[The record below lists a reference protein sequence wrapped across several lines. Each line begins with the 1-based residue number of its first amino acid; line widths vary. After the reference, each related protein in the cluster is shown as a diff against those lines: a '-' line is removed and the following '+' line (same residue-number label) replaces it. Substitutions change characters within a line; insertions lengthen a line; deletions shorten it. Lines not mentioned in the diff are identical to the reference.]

1 MSIKEQEEE
10 AKKHGFTIEWW
21 DDEARNDADRD
32 FFWAELEDE
41 DIEEAAW
48 DVTTDWELDQDDY
61 FNENDTEE

>member
-21 DDEARNDADRD
+21 DDEEWDDADRD

-41 DIEEAAW
+41 DEDIDA
-48 DVTTDWELDQDDY
+48 LSSDDD
-61 FNENDTEE
+61 ENDELEDDE